1 MDKGYVFLPG
11 LTADLAKVPENSVL
25 SQVIFKDDKLDVTL
39 FNFAAGQ
46 ELTEHTSPHAAT
58 IEVLQGEGSMT
69 LGRDAVELKPGSW
82 IYMAPELP
90 HSLKTRTQFVMLLT
104 LVK

>member
-1 MDKGYVFLPG
+1 MDKGYIFLPEMTSS
-11 LTADLAKVPENSVL
+11 LPRVPENSVL
-25 SQVIFKDDKLDVTL
+25 SQVLHKDEKLDVTL

-46 ELTEHTSPHAAT
+46 ELTEHTSPYAAI

-69 LGRDAVELKPGSW
+69 LGKDPIEIKQGSW

-90 HSLKTRTQFVMLLT
+90 HSLKTRTPFIMLLT